1 MEFFSKRLLR
11 DLNQLEEI
19 EEVREVN
26 DATKVALNELGDR
39 KGRNVTFEQI
49 VGLLEAKLN
58 QVNVLSRYPVF
69 RKVQELPNPL
79 PEIEIDDTFGLDDEL
94 SVLQS
99 TLPLVTSEAARA
111 ARIWFTK
118 TLSAEVVNFR
128 AWRDIRALSGDV
140 IDGHY
145 VAIHIKRL
153 RGFDEAVKLL
163 NERFN
168 LED

>member
-1 MEFFSKRLLR
+1 MEFFRDQLFR
-11 DLNQLEEI
+11 DLNQLEKI

-26 DATKVALNELGDR
+26 DATKVAFNELGDR
-39 KGRNVTFEQI
+39 RGRNVTFEQI
-49 VGLLEAKLN
+49 VDLFEAKLN
-58 QVNVLSRYPVF
+58 QLNVLSQYPAF
-69 RKVQELPNPL
+69 HRALESPNPL
-79 PEIEIDDTFGLDDEL
+79 PEIEIDDTFRLEDEL

-99 TLPLVTSEAARA
+99 ALPLTNSEAART
-111 ARIWFTK
+111 ARIWFTR

-140 IDGHY
+140 VDGHF

-153 RGFDEAVKLL
+153 RGFNEAIKLL
-163 NERFN
+163 KERFN

>member
-1 MEFFSKRLLR
+1 MELFSNQLLW
-11 DLNQLEEI
+11 DLDQLEEI

-39 KGRNVTFEQI
+39 RGRNVTFEQI
-49 VGLLEAKLN
+49 VGLLEAELN
-58 QVNVLSRYPVF
+58 QLNVLSRYPAF
-69 RKVQELPNPL
+69 RRVLESPNPL

-99 TLPLVTSEAARA
+99 ALPLVTSEAART
-111 ARIWFTK
+111 ARIWFTR
-118 TLSAEVVNFR
+118 TLNTEVVNFR

-140 IDGHY
+140 IDGHF

-153 RGFDEAVKLL
+153 RGFDEAVRLL
-163 NERFN
+163 KERFN